1 MGLALRRRL
10 TTWQFYLIAAWIAQF
25 FAIAGF
31 SAVFPFLPFYI
42 RELGVTDPEQ
52 VTLWAGMLTS
62 SSAIAMALIAPFW
75 GWIADRRGRKL
86 MVVRAT
92 FGGSIVMSA
101 MALVANVQQLFI
113 LRLLQGLL
121 TGTIS
126 AFMALVTSFVP
137 ESEAGFALG
146 MMQMAVYAGNTLG
159 PLIGGLAADHLGY
172 RGTFV
177 LTGAFLFLAG
187 VLTVLG
193 IKESTRPSRT
203 PSSQG
208 TLISQASA
216 IIHQPQIMAVMLI
229 IGGFYIASAVTVPTL
244 PLFIESMLGSAAL
257 VNTSTGTIYG
267 LRALTSALAAG
278 FIGRL
283 ADRLGSRPLMI
294 ISLAGAAVALAG
306 HALAPNYAVLILS
319 SLAAGIFIG
328 GLLPSANAILAR
340 LSSPDQRGMV
350 FGFSSSINAF
360 GNAIGPMLGASV
372 ASAWGLRASF
382 WLAAGLLGALSAWAG
397 AVVRQVDPP
406 LPRLLRRTR

>member
-1 MGLALRRRL
+1 
-10 TTWQFYLIAAWIAQF
+10 
-25 FAIAGF
+25 
-31 SAVFPFLPFYI
+31 
-42 RELGVTDPEQ
+42 
-52 VTLWAGMLTS
+52 
-62 SSAIAMALIAPFW
+62 
-75 GWIADRRGRKL
+75 
-86 MVVRAT
+86 
-92 FGGSIVMSA
+92 
-101 MALVANVQQLFI
+101 
-113 LRLLQGLL
+113 
-121 TGTIS
+121 
-126 AFMALVTSFVP
+126 
-137 ESEAGFALG
+137 
-146 MMQMAVYAGNTLG
+146 
-159 PLIGGLAADHLGY
+159 
-172 RGTFV
+172 
-177 LTGAFLFLAG
+177 
-187 VLTVLG
+187 
-193 IKESTRPSRT
+193 
-203 PSSQG
+203 
-208 TLISQASA
+208 
-216 IIHQPQIMAVMLI
+216 
-229 IGGFYIASAVTVPTL
+229 VPTL

-294 ISLAGAAVALAG
+294 ISLAGAAVALAC
-306 HALAPNYAVLILS
+306 HALAPNHAVLILA